1 MRWKIFWLHFSYL
14 FQLKGFSRH
23 LVSKPNKWKASG
35 VFQSIVTTN
44 WVPFWRM
51 AFWTEA
57 WDFRDSG
64 IYIYKCWMRNSN
76 FLWGFHWK
84 HTINNCIVNA
94 NHIVHSKLTIKCY
107 ENKSI
112 RNLCFGTWEFPSI
125 RSLCIFSNAPE
136 NGTRTAPAKTF
147 PIFALITFS
156 WENTRKKHW
165 NKKHKFPLHFSC
177 TKKLVS
183 KTI

>member
-1 MRWKIFWLHFSYL
+1 MENIWCVSINCYHKLSTILENGFLNWGLRLSRSRDLHLHY
-14 FQLKGFSRH
+14 
-23 LVSKPNKWKASG
+23 N
-35 VFQSIVTTN
+35 
-44 WVPFWRM
+44 
-51 AFWTEA
+51 
-57 WDFRDSG
+57 DFG
-64 IYIYKCWMRNSN
+64 KCWMRNSN

-136 NGTRTAPAKTF
+136 NGTRTPPAKTF

-183 KTI
+183 KTIKFCGFSIIFINDVQH